1 MIRPN
6 LRSCVRRNF
15 AVAASA
21 AVAFSFLNAIVDSTA
36 RAEVPSV
43 VRTIDAQL
51 AAEWKTHSITP
62 AATVDDARFL
72 RRVTLDLTGRLPE
85 PKEVVAFLD
94 DRSPDKRARTIDRL
108 LTSPEYAEHW
118 ATYWDNLL
126 IGRLTAEGFLDRPA
140 FHEWLR
146 GEFAADVPWNKF
158 VEKLITAD
166 GYNTNKR
173 PVRGGGPDP
182 SDFDERYNPAVNW
195 FLRHSRSLPDM
206 ASATSRLFLGVQI
219 QCAQCHDHKTEKWTQ
234 NDFRQ
239 FAACYAKTY
248 PTYVEKPQ
256 MLTQV
261 VGVFR
266 MELKD
271 RLFAP
276 PVKKY
281 EQIFGSYADYIDPTP
296 KMLDGPEVRGWGS
309 RRKSLADWVT
319 KRDNPWFAKAI
330 VNRMWGKLL
339 GSGFVEPIDD
349 VRPGNPPIAG
359 ATWQTLADDFADH
372 GYGLRHLLRT
382 ICNTEA
388 YGRACR
394 ELKLPPGERNYW
406 AAYPLKPLD
415 VEEQFDAVVQATDG
429 RAVLD
434 KATKSNF
441 ALIRGS
447 FIGQLVSQGAVD
459 EASEVKE
466 LEETIP
472 RSLMLMNG
480 ALVCGSTRFTP
491 GLGLASAAAG
501 AKDDAEIVERL
512 YLKTLSR
519 RPTEAERAAWAKF
532 LARDRRLAQSP
543 GPTSNRPLGLAAL
556 KLSDEIAKAPADA
569 DYASLLRH
577 ARTATD
583 FNEMRKRLKNNADLA
598 LFAKAFREY
607 AAEAPFDYLA
617 SLGGGK
623 TPREQ
628 ALEDV
633 YWALLNSTEF
643 LTNH

>member
-1 MIRPN
+1 MEYRIACLSS
-6 LRSCVRRNF
+6 LRIGIVGCILGVSMFCT
-15 AVAASA
+15 APAS
-21 AVAFSFLNAIVDSTA
+21 
-36 RAEVPSV
+36 AEVPTV
-43 VRTIDAQL
+43 VRSIDAQL
-51 AAEWKTHSITP
+51 QTAWKANSITP

-85 PKEVVAFLD
+85 PPAIVAFLD
-94 DRSPDKRARTIDRL
+94 DRSSDKRARAIDRL
-108 LTSPEYAEHW
+108 LASPEYAEHW

-126 IGRLTAEGFLDRPA
+126 IGRLTMEGFLDRPA

-146 GEFAADVPWNKF
+146 DEFAADVPWNKF
-158 VEKLITAD
+158 VEKLITAE

-173 PVRGGGPDP
+173 PLRGGGPDP

-239 FAACYAKTY
+239 FTACFAKTY

-271 RLFAP
+271 RLLAP
-276 PVKKY
+276 PVKRY
-281 EQIFGSYADYIDPTP
+281 EQLFGSYADYVDPTP
-296 KMLDGPEVRGWGS
+296 RLLDGPEVRTWGS
-309 RRKSLADWVT
+309 RRKALAEWVT
-319 KRDNPWFAKAI
+319 KRENPWFAQAI
-330 VNRMWGKLL
+330 VNRLWGKLL

-349 VRPGNPPIAG
+349 VRPGNPPIA
-359 ATWQTLADDFADH
+359 AEVWQTLADDFADH
-372 GYGLRHLLRT
+372 GYSLRRLLRT

-388 YGRACR
+388 YARACTNL
-394 ELKLPPGERNYW
+394 ELPAGRRNYW

-415 VEEQFDAVVQATDG
+415 VEELFDAVVQATDG
-429 RAVLD
+429 RSVLD
-434 KATKSNF
+434 KATKNNF
-441 ALIRGS
+441 ALIRGA
-447 FIGQLVSQGAVD
+447 FLQQLVSQGAVD
-459 EASEVKE
+459 EASEVQE

-480 ALVCGSTRFTP
+480 ALVCGSTRFAS
-491 GLGLASAAAG
+491 GLGLATAAAD
-501 AKDDAEIVERL
+501 ARDDVEIVERL

-519 RPTEAERAAWAKF
+519 RPTEAERVAWAKF
-532 LARDRRLAQSP
+532 LSAERRTAHAP
-543 GPTSNRPLGLAAL
+543 GPSSKRPLGLDAL
-556 KLSDEIAKAPADA
+556 KLSSEIAQAPADA
-569 DYASLLRH
+569 DFASLLRY
-577 ARTATD
+577 ARTASD
-583 FNEMRKRLKNNADLA
+583 FAEMRKRLKNNADAA
-598 LFAKAFREY
+598 LLAKAFREY
-607 AAEAPFDYLA
+607 AAEAPFDFLA
-617 SLGGGK
+617 SLGGGR